1 MMAGLTLAGAIHT
14 ALAMSGIAIGL
25 FQFLR
30 PKRGPLH
37 RARGYAFVY
46 AMLIADGAAMLVY
59 QFTGQ
64 FNILHIGAIMNLICI
79 VAAIIPV
86 LRQPRPPNWKIQ
98 HYYWMSWSYVGLL
111 TAAATELAV
120 RTSHLATQQQAWA
133 VTAAMSVLVTSIGY
147 VIIHRYQPI
156 SSSSAAERAATIEHE
171 GMPT

>member
-86 LRQPRPPNWKIQ
+86 LRQPRPPNWKI
-98 HYYWMSWSYVGLL
+98 SALLLDVVVLCRIADGGRDRTRGANLSSGDPAAGLGRDRGDVGAGDLDRL
-111 TAAATELAV
+111 CHHPSLPADFV
-120 RTSHLATQQQAWA
+120 IVGGRTRRN
-133 VTAAMSVLVTSIGY
+133 
-147 VIIHRYQPI
+147 HR
-156 SSSSAAERAATIEHE
+156 A
-171 GMPT
+171 